1 MKKNLKKKLLALTLC
16 VGFILSAA
24 GCGSNSSAT
33 SSATQTQSSASAA
46 PTSESVGKKPII
58 VGSKDFTESKV
69 LAEIYALALEN
80 GGYQVKRAESLA
92 SAVIRESI
100 KTGDVDLYPE
110 YTGTALVSVL
120 GLDPIY
126 DKDEVYK
133 TVKEQYE
140 KQYDIAILDPADV
153 NDSEGLAVL
162 ATRAKELG
170 ISTISEAW
178 AAAQK
183 QKLVFSC
190 KAEFTEAQI
199 PRLEQVYGKLPFKLS
214 VMEHTLSFS
223 AAKSGNVD
231 VFSVYTTEGNLAG
244 DEWTVLKDDLGAWV
258 PYYIIPVIRNDALKA
273 NPGAERIINLVTAT
287 FTTDNVIKMNAE
299 VDADGKE
306 YDDVA
311 REYYESIKASLK

>member
-1 MKKNLKKKLLALTLC
+1 MKKNLKMKLLALTLC
-16 VGFILSAA
+16 AGFILSAA

-33 SSATQTQSSASAA
+33 SNAAPSSASAA
-46 PTSESVGKKPII
+46 PTSESVDKKPII

-80 GGYQVKRAESLA
+80 AGYQVERAESLS

-126 DKDEVYK
+126 DKDQVYK

-140 KQYDIAILDPADV
+140 KQYDIAILEPADV
-153 NDSEGLAVL
+153 NDSEGLAIL

-170 ISTISEAW
+170 ITTISEAW

-199 PRLEQVYGKLPFKLS
+199 PRLEQVYGKLPFNLS
-214 VMEHTLSFS
+214 VMEHTLSFP

-273 NPGAERIINLVTAT
+273 NPGAEKIINLVTAT
-287 FTTDNVIKMNAE
+287 FTTSNVIKMNAE
-299 VDADGKE
+299 VDVDGKE